1 MSVNYMKVE
10 LPFRTNE
17 LLMNAE
23 SLYVDVTGGN
33 EIDDFDGSNSDF
45 KDERENTGNFE
56 SRTITLVFSY

>member
-1 MSVNYMKVE
+1 MKVE
-10 LPFRTNE
+10 VPFRTNE

-23 SLYVDVTGGN
+23 SLYVGETGGN

-56 SRTITLVFSY
+56 TRTINLVFIF